1 MTHFLFPRRHR
12 SQARLVVATPGKGG
26 RGRGRG
32 RGEGDVDVDVDVD
45 KGGELGLVL
54 EDVEA
59 VVKCGEIE
67 CGEVEEEAE
76 VEAEVEVEVGA
87 EMDRVDEG

>member
-32 RGEGDVDVDVDVD
+32 RGEGDVDVDVDN
-45 KGGELGLVL
+45 KEGGELGLVL

-67 CGEVEEEAE
+67 WGEVEVEE
-76 VEAEVEVEVGA
+76 EVEVGA